1 MGWVGGGG
9 GGGGGGNFSHAINQ
23 LTHDFSCN
31 MRFIFLD
38 FYFPFYL
45 ALPLHG
51 KYKSRKI
58 NPILHSKS
66 CVNQYLFSR
75 AKNIRRGRRPS

>member
-1 MGWVGGGG
+1 MGWVG
-9 GGGGGGNFSHAINQ
+9 GGGGGGNFSHAIDQ

-45 ALPLHG
+45 ALEIM
-51 KYKSRKI
+51 R
-58 NPILHSKS
+58 
-66 CVNQYLFSR
+66 
-75 AKNIRRGRRPS
+75 

>member
-1 MGWVGGGG
+1 M

-38 FYFPFYL
+38 FYFPFNL
-45 ALPLHG
+45 ALPL
-51 KYKSRKI
+51 
-58 NPILHSKS
+58 
-66 CVNQYLFSR
+66 
-75 AKNIRRGRRPS
+75 RGRANKREIKIPKNKSHIALEIMR

>member
-1 MGWVGGGG
+1 MGWVG

-45 ALPLHG
+45 ALPLRG
-51 KYKSRKI
+51 RANKRKI
-58 NPILHSKS
+58 KISKNKS
-66 CVNQYLFSR
+66 HIALEIMR
-75 AKNIRRGRRPS
+75 